1 MTVQMYYGM
10 QSMFDKETHTL
21 TANGKYVDW
30 TVQKDVST
38 FTKKEYPSFRRFI
51 EKSAKCVS
59 IFLSVCRWI
68 GKS

>member
-1 MTVQMYYGM
+1 MIS

-38 FTKKEYPSFRRFI
+38 FTKKEYLFSISYNLVVRLI
-51 EKSAKCVS
+51 AGVS
-59 IFLSVCRWI
+59 YEYNII
-68 GKS
+68 I